1 MYGRVNNW
9 PADIPAEERYHRAAN
24 AEEAGAESQ
33 GFADAFAR
41 TRLQESAGSSPSQP
55 SYSLVRKPP
64 VVEIDRATFRTEVR
78 TFHGDAINRIAN
90 NPHEYSEFV
99 SARAKRTAEVAK
111 EYGIRR
117 DSEDARY
124 YSYQLG
130 NVSVGLQRTEAG
142 FNMTEFES
150 DKWRKQFPGRSEVTS
165 IVDFQVA
172 HPLVA
177 NAGDI
182 LLEHQLR
189 QDGERPLVNWRPAN
203 AEAKARAETMGFVE
217 VDEDDMVLDPTQS
230 AQWTKNSLGEW
241 QRATKSQLYLSKVDS
256 DTEVAADSEEDGD
269 FM

>member
-1 MYGRVNNW
+1 
-9 PADIPAEERYHRAAN
+9 
-24 AEEAGAESQ
+24 
-33 GFADAFAR
+33 
-41 TRLQESAGSSPSQP
+41 
-55 SYSLVRKPP
+55 
-64 VVEIDRATFRTEVR
+64 
-78 TFHGDAINRIAN
+78 
-90 NPHEYSEFV
+90 
-99 SARAKRTAEVAK
+99 
-111 EYGIRR
+111 
-117 DSEDARY
+117 
-124 YSYQLG
+124 
-130 NVSVGLQRTEAG
+130 
-142 FNMTEFES
+142 MTEFES